1 LRRRLLLAFLGLT
14 TLILIGAVAPL
25 GLQASGH
32 DYSAFVEDTQ
42 ARART
47 VAAGAEELLADH
59 RRDAGLSSDLAAARR
74 SGGGAAILSPHGA
87 IIREAGARMAVPRSL
102 IGQALRS
109 GSPLTEVSH
118 DRVLV
123 IMPVGGDGRNLGVV
137 ALQRPTE
144 RLEFG
149 LRTFWL
155 TLVII
160 AVCALAL
167 AVILALGL
175 SRWVGRPLAVLDASA
190 RRLGD
195 GDLSAR
201 LPDASCPAEFRHL
214 ADTFNTMAA
223 RLETLVHG
231 HRAVIADVSHQLRTP
246 LAALRLRLDLLMP
259 DSPEDAAD
267 FAGALGEVA
276 RLSRLVDG
284 LLAVARAEHATPRP
298 VAVQADRVI
307 TERVTAWAPVAAERD
322 IQLAAPLLR
331 PVTVL
336 AGEGYLEQILDN
348 LIANAVDAGGAGN
361 HISASVTITQLRGR
375 VVVADD
381 GPGMSQGEMDR
392 AFRRFAA
399 SGTGGSGLGLAIV
412 HRLASSSGGSA
423 ALSQTHGG
431 GLTVTVDFPLAERAS
446 RASGESAA
454 SPGLRKIHQ
463 SLPVLNDS

>member
-25 GLQASGH
+25 GLQASAH
-32 DYSAFVEDTQ
+32 DYSAYVEDTQ
-42 ARART
+42 AQART
-47 VAAGAEELLADH
+47 VAAAAEELLADH
-59 RRDAGLSSDLAAARR
+59 RRDDGLGQDLAAVRR
-74 SGGGAAILSPHGA
+74 AGGSAAILSPHGA
-87 IIREAGARMAVPRSL
+87 IIRKVGGRMAVPHSL

-123 IMPVGGDGRNLGVV
+123 ITPVGGDGENLGVV
-137 ALQRPTE
+137 ALLRPTE
-144 RLEFG
+144 RLEYG

-160 AVCALAL
+160 AACALAL
-167 AVILALGL
+167 AVLLALGL
-175 SRWVGRPLAVLDASA
+175 SRWVGRPLATLDASA

-195 GDLSAR
+195 GDLSVR
-201 LPDASCPAEFRHL
+201 LPDASCPPEFRHL

-246 LAALRLRLDLLMP
+246 LAALRLRLDLLTP
-259 DSPEDAAD
+259 DSAQDAAD
-267 FAGALGEVA
+267 YAGALSEVA

-284 LLAVARAEHATPRP
+284 LLAVARAENATPRP

-307 TERVTAWAPVAAERD
+307 TERVAAWAPVAAERD
-322 IQLAAPLLR
+322 IQLAAPLLE
-331 PVTVL
+331 PVTAL
-336 AGEGYLEQILDN
+336 AGEGYLEQVLDN
-348 LIANAVDAGGAGN
+348 LIANAVDAGGPGN
-361 HISASVTITQLRGR
+361 HISASVTITQLRAR

-381 GPGMSQGEMDR
+381 GPGMSQAEMDR

-399 SGTGGSGLGLAIV
+399 SGSGGSGLGLAIV
-412 HRLASSSGGSA
+412 HRLANSSGGSVR
-423 ALSQTHGG
+423 LSQTQGG
-431 GLTVTVDFPLAERAS
+431 GLTVTVDFPLADRAS
-446 RASGESAA
+446 RASGEWAA
-454 SPGLRKIHQ
+454 RPGRMTPTG
-463 SLPVLNDS
+463 S

>member
-14 TLILIGAVAPL
+14 TVILIGAVAPL
-25 GLQASGH
+25 GLQASAH
-32 DYSAFVEDTQ
+32 DYSAYVEDTQ
-42 ARART
+42 AQART
-47 VAAGAEELLADH
+47 AAAAAEELLADH
-59 RRDAGLSSDLAAARR
+59 LREGGLGQDLAAARR
-74 SGGGAAILSPHGA
+74 AGDSAAVLSPHGA
-87 IIREAGARMAVPRSL
+87 IIRKVGGRIAVPRSL
-102 IGQALRS
+102 IGQARRS
-109 GSPLTEVSH
+109 GGPLTEVSH

-123 IMPVGGDGRNLGVV
+123 IMPVSGDGRNLGVV
-137 ALQRPTE
+137 ALLRPTE
-144 RLEFG
+144 RLEYG

-175 SRWVGRPLAVLDASA
+175 SRWVRRPLAVLDTSA

-195 GDLSAR
+195 GDLSVR
-201 LPDASCPAEFRHL
+201 LPDASCPPEFRHL

-231 HRAVIADVSHQLRTP
+231 HRAVIAEVSHQLRTP
-246 LAALRLRLDLLMP
+246 LAALRLRLDLLTP
-259 DSPEDAAD
+259 DSAQDAAD
-267 FAGALGEVA
+267 FAGALSEVA

-284 LLAVARAEHATPRP
+284 LLAVARAENATPRP
-298 VAVQADRVI
+298 VAVQADQVI
-307 TERVTAWAPVAAERD
+307 SERVAAWAPVAAERD
-322 IQLAAPLLR
+322 IQLSAPLLQ
-331 PVTVL
+331 PVTAL

-348 LIANAVDAGGAGN
+348 LIANAVDAGGPGN
-361 HISASVTITQLRGR
+361 HVSASVTITQLRAR

-381 GPGMSQGEMDR
+381 GPGMSQAEMDR

-412 HRLASSSGGSA
+412 HRLVNSSGGSVR
-423 ALSQTHGG
+423 LSPTQRG
-431 GLTVTVDFPLAERAS
+431 GLTVTVDFPLADRAT

-454 SPGLRKIHQ
+454 GPGRMT
-463 SLPVLNDS
+463 PARR